1 MLLRP
6 LPDSEVIRLSQTNCL
21 DVRRTRK
28 QISKE
33 LHAVKREI
41 QEKAE

>member
-1 MLLRP
+1 MFTGLVETPPTVRQT
-6 LPDSEVIRLSQTNCL
+6 SQTN
-21 DVRRTRK
+21 
-28 QISKE
+28 KE

>member
-6 LPDSEVIRLSQTNCL
+6 LPDDVVIRLSQTDRL

-28 QISKE
+28 KI
-33 LHAVKREI
+33 ANPRNDPVREI
-41 QEKAE
+41 LIL